1 MINKNVKLPTN
12 TIPYWLNSQI
22 PTLFCQFLPLVCQML
37 TLTKVTPAKENH
49 LHTTAES
56 SIQSGTRIWVF
67 YRDLPDCAN
76 LMTDGGRF
84 SPGQV
89 PDVSEFLCRH
99 QQMGVATSTG
109 KQQVLRP
116 RPPLPYLPPP
126 LAEAALSTQGPLHSE
141 SNRAAVLRPATTQI
155 TSWALSERILFG
167 SEVPSLLRWKL

>member
-1 MINKNVKLPTN
+1 MN

-22 PTLFCQFLPLVCQML
+22 PTLFCQLLPFVCQML

-76 LMTDGGRF
+76 LVTDGGRY

-109 KQQVLRP
+109 KQRFWDQDHHFPISLRLWP
-116 RPPLPYLPPP
+116 RQHWVHKGLCTPKATEPLSWDQQPCRSPPEP
-126 LAEAALSTQGPLHSE
+126 LANG
-141 SNRAAVLRPATTQI
+141 
-155 TSWALSERILFG
+155 SWCG